1 MKIAVIC
8 FTGAGASTAH
18 RLMEGLI
25 KEGDLCEGYG
35 KGQGL
40 KPLTMSLAD
49 WTRKQF
55 LEKDGIVFIGAM
67 GIAVRSIA
75 PCLKGKA
82 EDPAVVVLDDEGRF
96 SISVLSGHLGGA
108 NELTG
113 RAARITGGQAV
124 ITTSTD
130 IHGKFA
136 VDLFAK
142 RLGLAITEL
151 NKIKKVSAA
160 VLRGETV
167 GFFSDFPIEGKLPE
181 ELCSGREADI
191 SLFITLSNLPE
202 EGKTDHLLRLIPKI
216 LILGIGCRKGTPV
229 TAIRDGVSRVL
240 KEHNIS
246 PLAIAGCAS
255 IDLKKEEE
263 GICAFAAETGVPFYT
278 YPAEVLDGIEGE
290 FTSSPFVK
298 QITGVDNV
306 CERSALCCVKELG
319 GGKLIVKKE
328 AAAGVTVAA
337 AVRDWKVMI

>member
-8 FTGAGASTAH
+8 FTEAGASTALK
-18 RLMEGLI
+18 LMEGLL

-35 KGQGL
+35 KGRGL
-40 KPLTMSLAD
+40 KPLTSSLGE
-49 WTRKQF
+49 WTRNQF
-55 LEKDGIVFIGAM
+55 LEKEGIVFIGAM

-75 PCLKGKA
+75 PYLKGKA
-82 EDPAVVVLDDEGRF
+82 VDPAVVVLDDEGRF
-96 SISVLSGHLGGA
+96 CISVLSGHLGGA
-108 NELTG
+108 NELTE
-113 RAARITGGQAV
+113 RAASITGGQAV
-124 ITTSTD
+124 ITTATD

-151 NKIKKVSAA
+151 SKIKKVSAA

-167 GFFSDFPIEGKLPE
+167 GFFSDFPIEGMLPE
-181 ELCSGREADI
+181 ELCPGSEADI
-191 SLFITLSNLPE
+191 SLFITLTDPPE
-202 EGKTDHLLRLIPKI
+202 EGKSDHLLRLVPKI

-229 TAIRDGVSRVL
+229 TAIQEGVSRVL
-240 KEHNIS
+240 KEHKLS

-263 GICAFAAETGVPFYT
+263 GICAFAADMGVPFYT
-278 YPAEVLDGIEGE
+278 YQAEVLAGIEGE
-290 FTSSPFVK
+290 FTPSPFVK

-306 CERSALCCVKELG
+306 CERAALCCVKELG

-328 AAAGVTVAA
+328 AADGVTVAA

>member
-8 FTGAGASTAH
+8 FTEAGASTA
-18 RLMEGLI
+18 LKLIDGLLN
-25 KEGDLCEGYG
+25 EGDLCEGFG
-35 KGQGL
+35 KWRGL
-40 KPLTMSLAD
+40 KPLTSSLGE
-49 WTRKQF
+49 WTRNQF

-82 EDPAVVVLDDEGRF
+82 VDPAVVVLDDEGKF

-108 NELTG
+108 NELTE

-136 VDLFAK
+136 ADLFAK

-151 NKIKKVSAA
+151 NKVKKVSAA

-167 GFFSDFPIEGKLPE
+167 GFFSDFPTEGKLPE
-181 ELCSGREADI
+181 ELCSGTEADI
-191 SLFITLSNLPE
+191 SLFITLTDLPE
-202 EGKTDHLLRLIPKI
+202 EGKKDHLLRLVPKI
-216 LILGIGCRKGTPV
+216 LVLGIGCRKGTPV
-229 TAIRDGVSRVL
+229 TAIRNGVSRVL
-240 KEHNIS
+240 KEHNLS
-246 PLAIAGCAS
+246 PLAIAACAS

-263 GICAFAAETGVPFYT
+263 GICAFAADTGVPFYT
-278 YPAEVLDGIEGE
+278 YPAEVLAGIEGE
-290 FTSSPFVK
+290 FTPSPFVK

-306 CERSALCCVKELG
+306 CERAAICCVKELG

-337 AVRDWKVMI
+337 AVMDWKVML

>member
-8 FTGAGASTAH
+8 FTEAGVSTALK
-18 RLMEGLI
+18 LMEGLI
-25 KEGDLCEGYG
+25 KEGDICEGFG
-35 KGQGL
+35 KGRGL
-40 KPLTMSLAD
+40 KPLTSPLGE

-82 EDPAVVVLDDEGRF
+82 VDPAVVVLDDEGRF
-96 SISVLSGHLGGA
+96 SISVISGHLGGA

-113 RAARITGGQAV
+113 RAAKITGGQAV

-151 NKIKKVSAA
+151 NKVKKVSAA

-181 ELCSGREADI
+181 ELCPGADADI
-191 SLFITLSNLPE
+191 SLFITLFNLPE
-202 EGKTDHLLRLIPKI
+202 EGNTDHLLRLVPKI

-240 KEHNIS
+240 KEHNLS
-246 PLAIAGCAS
+246 PLAVAGCAS

-278 YPAEVLDGIEGE
+278 YPAEVLAGIEGE
-290 FTSSPFVK
+290 FTPSPFVK

-306 CERSALCCVKELG
+306 CERAALCCVKELG

>member
-8 FTGAGASTAH
+8 FTGAGASTAL

-25 KEGDLCEGYG
+25 KEGDLCEGFG
-35 KGQGL
+35 KGRGL
-40 KPLTMSLAD
+40 KPLTSSLAE

-82 EDPAVVVLDDEGRF
+82 VDPAVVVLDDEGRF

-142 RLGLAITEL
+142 RLGLSITEL
-151 NKIKKVSAA
+151 NKVKKVSAA
-160 VLRGETV
+160 VLRGEMV

-181 ELCSGREADI
+181 ELCSGADADI
-191 SLFITLSNLPE
+191 SLFVTLLNLPDA
-202 EGKTDHLLRLIPKI
+202 GKTDHLLRLVPKI

-240 KEHNIS
+240 EEHNLS

-278 YPAEVLDGIEGE
+278 YPAEVLAGIEGE

-298 QITGVDNV
+298 RITGVDNV
-306 CERSALCCVKELG
+306 CERAALCCVKELG